1 MDGSKSVEF
10 KDELLGRDI
19 RQLGRMLGD
28 TIRAQH
34 GDEAFN
40 RIENVRQLAIRF
52 RREQDAGA
60 QAQLEDALHALSPD
74 ETSQLIRAFGYFSL
88 LSNIAEDQ
96 HHSRRSRAH
105 LLAGSAPRLGSLAK
119 AVQNVVSAGRTEAF
133 GDFFAEAHISPV
145 FTAHPTEV
153 QRKSTLNCQM
163 AIARELDER
172 DRVQMT
178 PEEQEQNDEALARGI
193 HTLWQTRLLRTAK
206 LSVLD
211 EVENGLS
218 FFDRTILSGL
228 PQLYST
234 LQDML
239 AKQGM
244 EFKLGAKVTKA
255 ETTGAG
261 VTLTVEPA
269 KGGAAETLEAD
280 VVLVSIGRR
289 PFVQGLGLDKVGVKM
304 TERGRI
310 AVDGHFQTSVPGI
323 YAIGDVIDGPMLA
336 HKASE
341 DGVAC
346 VETLAGQ
353 KGHVN
358 WDLVPSI
365 IYTQPEVAWVGKTE
379 EQLKAAGVAYKVGK
393 YPFTADPRSRANG
406 ATEGFVKVLADKA
419 SDKVLGV
426 HIFGAEAGTM
436 IGEAAMAMEFSASA
450 EDIGR
455 VCHAHPTVNEAL
467 KEAALAAWDKPIH
480 L

>member
-1 MDGSKSVEF
+1 MANESFDLIVIGAGPGGYVAAIRASQLGLKVAVVEKRATLGGTCLNVGCIPSKALLQSSHLFEEAGHDLAVHGVVVAAPTLDFAQLMKRKGEVVEATTKGVAFLFKKNKIASYTGAGRIEAPGSVAVLGDDGAVKETLSAKNILIASGSEVTPLPGVAIDEKKIVSSTGALELSEVPKRLIVVGAGIIGLELGSVWRRLGAEVTVVEF
-10 KDELLGRDI
+10 LD
-19 RQLGRMLGD
+19 
-28 TIRAQH
+28 
-34 GDEAFN
+34 
-40 RIENVRQLAIRF
+40 RI
-52 RREQDAGA
+52 
-60 QAQLEDALHALSPD
+60 
-74 ETSQLIRAFGYFSL
+74 
-88 LSNIAEDQ
+88 
-96 HHSRRSRAH
+96 
-105 LLAGSAPRLGSLAK
+105 
-119 AVQNVVSAGRTEAF
+119 
-133 GDFFAEAHISPV
+133 
-145 FTAHPTEV
+145 
-153 QRKSTLNCQM
+153 
-163 AIARELDER
+163 
-172 DRVQMT
+172 T
-178 PEEQEQNDEALARGI
+178 PGVD
-193 HTLWQTRLLRTAK
+193 
-206 LSVLD
+206 D
-211 EVENGLS
+211 EVTKFLQ
-218 FFDRTILSGL
+218 RT
-228 PQLYST
+228 
-234 LQDML
+234 L
-239 AKQGM
+239 AKQGLK
-244 EFKLGAKVTKA
+244 FKLGAKVTKA
-255 ETTGAG
+255 ETTDAG
-261 VTLTVEPA
+261 VKLTVEPA
-269 KGGAAETLEAD
+269 PGKSGGGDAETLEAD

-289 PFVQGLGLDKVGVKM
+289 PYVAGLGLDKVGVKM

-379 EQLKAAGVAYKVGK
+379 EQLKSAGVAYKVGK

-436 IGEAAMAMEFSASA
+436 IAEAAMAMEFSASA